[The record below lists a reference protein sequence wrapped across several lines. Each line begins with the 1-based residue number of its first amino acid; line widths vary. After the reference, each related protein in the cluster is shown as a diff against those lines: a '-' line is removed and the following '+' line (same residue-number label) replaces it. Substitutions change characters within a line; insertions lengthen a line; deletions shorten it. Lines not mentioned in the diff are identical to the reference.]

1 MLLGLLL
8 VLTGSFLAIVG
19 SMGAIGSGFTLR
31 LLPGRK
37 VSAIA
42 GLDGGPY
49 YSPDVEDGAA
59 ADGAPAKAATR
70 VVVRGR
76 AGIGPGGTY
85 TAPLSG
91 QECVWYL
98 ASQTAVVDGERRTV
112 DRFSAEPFT
121 LRDSAGAVVLV
132 GPACP
137 GLDQIPPVFR
147 ERRTDPH
154 PWFDAAPTGAVGTDA
169 DGTDNAIEVFEFVVT
184 ADTDLLASG
193 DLGANS
199 DGTPALT
206 GELTLSAGGDAVAAG
221 DPARRNLRRDLIL
234 LGAGAA
240 LIGAGS
246 LILGFADQDDYL
258 QDVPQRPGLV
268 SPR

>member
-37 VSAIA
+37 VTAITGLEA
-42 GLDGGPY
+42 GLY
-49 YSPDVEDGAA
+49 YSPDVDGDGARV
-59 ADGAPAKAATR
+59 DVAPAKAATR

-76 AGIGPGGTY
+76 AGTGPGGTY
-85 TAPLSG
+85 IAPLSG

-98 ASQTAVVDGERRTV
+98 ASQTAVVDGERMTV

-121 LRDSAGAVVLV
+121 LRDAAGAVVLV

-137 GLDQIPPVFR
+137 GLDQIAPVFR
-147 ERRTDPH
+147 ETRTDPH
-154 PWFDAAPTGAVGTDA
+154 PWFDAAPTSAAGPDH
-169 DGTDNAIEVFEFVVT
+169 AIEVFEFVVI
-184 ADTDLLASG
+184 ADADLLASG
-193 DLGANS
+193 DLGAS
-199 DGTPALT
+199 GDGRPVLT
-206 GELTLSAGGDAVAAG
+206 GELTLSAGGDAAAAG

-246 LILGFADQDDYL
+246 LLLGFADQDDYL

-268 SPR
+268 SPE